1 MDGAGFLRDVAVIL
15 AASFPVLFVCRK
27 LRLPQVVGFLVTGV
41 VIGPHALGWLTD
53 ADRIGRIAALGM
65 VLILFFV
72 GIQFPLEK
80 LLKVGRTA
88 LVGGPLQ
95 MALTTGAIA
104 TAAMAAGD
112 SMRPAVFKGILV
124 SLSSSA
130 VLIPI
135 LAGRDEL
142 AAPYGRRF
150 LGVSLFQD
158 LAVIPLVLILPALAP
173 DRPTAPRAGAVAIV
187 ASVTI
192 AVVAI
197 AVLMAAARTVVPRL
211 LDGVS
216 RLGSR
221 ESFTGAV
228 IVLVLGLITFAERT
242 GVSAAMGA
250 FAAGIVLGESEHVH
264 EIAATLS
271 PFRDLLSSLF
281 FVSIGMLLAPP
292 FVAQHPL
299 LVAGAAALVLT
310 VKPLSAFTAL
320 LLAGTVPRTALRSAL
335 ALAPIGEFSFV
346 LAGAGAA
353 LGLLD
358 HPTQQTF
365 VAVAVLTLALAPLLV
380 SIGPLLAPFLPERV
394 EAISEDDPHGMRLSR
409 HVVVL
414 GYGLSG
420 RSVARVLVETG
431 IPYCV
436 LEIDPDRVQSGRRDG
451 VRILRADATGTEGI
465 EAAGVPGALAVVVTI
480 QDPDGARRAT
490 RLCRQRNPAARLIV
504 RTRYLS
510 EVDALRQAGAD
521 EVIPEEFETSIEI
534 VARVLRTLHIPG
546 NIVATQ
552 LRLLRDE
559 GYQRLRDPHAKRAG
573 GRRLSA
579 LMAAGTTELFL
590 VLPDTAADSVTMA
603 SLHLDADHVAVPAL
617 LRDGVPT
624 APVPGDLQVQAGDTL
639 LLVGAHEDLAVVIS
653 RLEGRKE

>member
-1 MDGAGFLRDVAVIL
+1 
-15 AASFPVLFVCRK
+15 
-27 LRLPQVVGFLVTGV
+27 
-41 VIGPHALGWLTD
+41 
-53 ADRIGRIAALGM
+53 
-65 VLILFFV
+65 
-72 GIQFPLEK
+72 
-80 LLKVGRTA
+80 
-88 LVGGPLQ
+88 
-95 MALTTGAIA
+95 
-104 TAAMAAGD
+104 
-112 SMRPAVFKGILV
+112 
-124 SLSSSA
+124 
-130 VLIPI
+130 
-135 LAGRDEL
+135 
-142 AAPYGRRF
+142 
-150 LGVSLFQD
+150 
-158 LAVIPLVLILPALAP
+158 
-173 DRPTAPRAGAVAIV
+173 
-187 ASVTI
+187 
-192 AVVAI
+192 
-197 AVLMAAARTVVPRL
+197 
-211 LDGVS
+211 
-216 RLGSR
+216 
-221 ESFTGAV
+221 
-228 IVLVLGLITFAERT
+228 
-242 GVSAAMGA
+242 
-250 FAAGIVLGESEHVH
+250 
-264 EIAATLS
+264 
-271 PFRDLLSSLF
+271 
-281 FVSIGMLLAPP
+281 
-292 FVAQHPL
+292 
-299 LVAGAAALVLT
+299 
-310 VKPLSAFTAL
+310 
-320 LLAGTVPRTALRSAL
+320 
-335 ALAPIGEFSFV
+335 
-346 LAGAGAA
+346 
-353 LGLLD
+353 
-358 HPTQQTF
+358 
-365 VAVAVLTLALAPLLV
+365 
-380 SIGPLLAPFLPERV
+380 
-394 EAISEDDPHGMRLSR
+394 
-409 HVVVL
+409 VL

-590 VLPDTAADSVTMA
+590 VLPDTAADNVTMA